1 MPVAG
6 RNCDTL
12 NMRYSPEITDT
23 LCELFR
29 IAATT
34 PREVA
39 DVHLWFH
46 ANCDAVS
53 IYVHPGGYQQD
64 VPHSLALT
72 VYPAWTFTPG
82 ETDHEPTAILAQ
94 LRAYLATLSEP
105 QMATD
110 ADGHWIAKMKE
121 RMSQ

>member
-1 MPVAG
+1 
-6 RNCDTL
+6 
-12 NMRYSPEITDT
+12 MRYSESITAT

-39 DVHLWFH
+39 DVQFSLNAH
-46 ANCDAVS
+46 CDGVYVS
-53 IYVHPGGYQQD
+53 VHPGGYAID
-64 VPHSLALT
+64 RNPGLSLVA
-72 VYPAWTFTPG
+72 YPAWTFAPG

-110 ADGHWIAKMKE
+110 ADGHWIAKMKD